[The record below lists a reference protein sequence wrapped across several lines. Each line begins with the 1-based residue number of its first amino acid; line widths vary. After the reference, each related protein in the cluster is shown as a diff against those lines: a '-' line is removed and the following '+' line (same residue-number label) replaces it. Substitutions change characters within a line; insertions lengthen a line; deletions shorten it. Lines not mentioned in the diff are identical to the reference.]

1 MSIKQILLL
10 VSTASLLFSSGV
22 FAQQNSWANRYF
34 GVDGTV
40 REIATDSRGAEMK
53 FNVEIKPNNIGGNP
67 GGCKQGDGDINFSI
81 TNSGYSTLGTYQQ
94 QKQDMWKNMILL
106 AKSTGAVLIADVG
119 NDCELW
125 DLRML

>member
-10 VSTASLLFSSGV
+10 VSTATLLFSSGAS
-22 FAQQNSWANRYF
+22 AQQNSWANRVF

-40 REIATDSRGAEMK
+40 REIATDSRGTEMK
-53 FNVEIKPNNIGGNP
+53 LNVEIKPSSIGGNP
-67 GGCKQGDGDINFSI
+67 GNCKQADGDINFSI

-94 QKQDMWKNMILL
+94 QKQDMWKNMIFL

-119 NDCELW
+119 TNCELW